1 MADIFISY
9 SSKDREQAEQ
19 LTELLSSA
27 GLSVW
32 IDQQGIGAATSWSG
46 EITRAISDCKA
57 LVVMLSPSS
66 VESKNVIREVS
77 LAFEKNKK
85 ILPLDLEPV
94 ALTDDL
100 AYHLAGLQR
109 TPMTNIDAIIRAL
122 DKLGFEAMQAPTMK
136 LVKETDSRK
145 SLMIL
150 PFDDLSPT
158 GDNQWFADG
167 IASELISAFS
177 QIKTLRVADQQATKD
192 FKRYTGLLPVY
203 AREMNIRYFVEGDVR
218 KFGDQIKVTARLRDI
233 ETSDYL
239 WQDSLKGTME
249 DIFDIQEQVAHNVV
263 EGLKVILTNE
273 EKQKLAE
280 RGTENAEAYEMFLKA
295 LEYASRHTREGF
307 LLAEQ
312 LLAQAIAVDPGYAQA
327 YTAKANN
334 IALRYRSYDRDPK
347 LLEEGLALI
356 HEGKRLKPDL
366 WYSNYP
372 LSMFLRL
379 QGKMEEAEHT
389 IREYI
394 AHAPEDF
401 RSHFALGFFY
411 DNIDQPKKSV
421 APYEEAQKLNPDSLT
436 TLTNLA
442 RACWLAEQKQ
452 KQLQWAEYSIPIFE
466 RRQRLFPDEEWI
478 KVEYALLLYYAGRY
492 EQAKSVAASLD
503 VITDGR
509 LLYNAAWVHLL
520 LNDHASSVASFR
532 KAIDAGFRDI
542 QHLKSFLVDLAAI
555 KDTPQWEAAREM
567 VEQIELDIEKNR

>member
-19 LTELLSSA
+19 LTELLASA

-32 IDQQGIGAATSWSG
+32 IDKHGIGAATSWSG
-46 EITRAISDCKA
+46 EISKAIEECKA
-57 LVVMLSPSS
+57 LVLLLSEMSIQS
-66 VESKNVIREVS
+66 DNVRKEVS
-77 LAFEKNKK
+77 LAAERKKK

-94 ALTDDL
+94 ALPHDL
-100 AYHLAGLQR
+100 AYHLAGIQR
-109 TPMTNIDAIIRAL
+109 TSVTNIDSIIRAL
-122 DKLGFEAMQAPTMK
+122 GNLGLEATQAPTMK
-136 LVKETDSRK
+136 IVKETDSRK

-177 QIKTLRVADQQATKD
+177 HIKTLRVADQQATKD
-192 FKRYTGLLPVY
+192 FKRFTGLLPVY
-203 AREMNIRYFVEGDVR
+203 AHEMNIRYFVEGDVR

-239 WQDSLKGTME
+239 WQDSLKGTMQ

-263 EGLKVILTNE
+263 EGLKVILTSE
-273 EKQKLAE
+273 EKQKIAE
-280 RGTENAEAYEMFLKA
+280 RGTENAEAYEMFLKS
-295 LEYASRHTREGF
+295 LEYSSRHTREGF

-312 LLAQAIAVDPGYAQA
+312 LLSQAIMIDPGYAQA
-327 YTAKANN
+327 YTTKANFM
-334 IALRYRSYDRDPK
+334 ALRYRSYDRDPK

-372 LSMFLRL
+372 LSIFLRL
-379 QGKMEEAEHT
+379 QGKMEEAERT

-394 AHAPEDF
+394 LHAPEDF

-411 DNIDQPKKSV
+411 DNIDQSEKSV
-421 APYEEAQKLNPDSLT
+421 VPYEEAQKLYPDSLT

-442 RACWLAEQKQ
+442 RACWLAGQKQ
-452 KQLQWAEYSIPIFE
+452 KQILWSEYSIPIIE
-466 RRQRLFPDEEWI
+466 RRQRLFPDEEWT
-478 KVEYALLLYYAGRY
+478 KVEYALLLYYAGRHD
-492 EQAKSVAASLD
+492 QAKTVAATLD

-520 LNDHASSVASFR
+520 LEDYASSVATFR
-532 KAIDAGFRDI
+532 KAMKAGFRDI
-542 QHLKSFLVDLAAI
+542 QHLKAFLVDLAAI
-555 KDTPQWEAAREM
+555 KGTPEWEAARET
-567 VEQIELDIEKNR
+567 VEQIELDMATHG